1 MRHFRHQQF
10 LLILLATLLLVF
22 CQRPRDSHDEPA
34 VWRPQADA
42 AVLAPLRLLELPHG
56 AVIQKFKPP
65 AFRLNDGIHSLNA
78 VSMQEIAFSNTSF
91 MAGRRCVCIPLRL

>member
-22 CQRPRDSHDEPA
+22 YQQPRDGHEEPCA
-34 VWRPQADA
+34 WRPQADA
-42 AVLAPLRLLELPHG
+42 AVFAPLRLLELPHG

-65 AFRLNDGIHSLNA
+65 AFRLNDGIRYTREYLI
-78 VSMQEIAFSNTSF
+78 EKYK
-91 MAGRRCVCIPLRL
+91 

>member
-1 MRHFRHQQF
+1 MRHFRHQQI

-22 CQRPRDSHDEPA
+22 CQQPRDGHEEPCA
-34 VWRPQADA
+34 WRPQADA
-42 AVLAPLRLLELPHG
+42 AVFAPLRLLELPHG

-65 AFRLNDGIHSLNA
+65 AFRLNDGIHFLHA
-78 VSMQEIAFSNTSF
+78 ISMPEIAFSNTSF

>member
-1 MRHFRHQQF
+1 MRIIRHQQ
-10 LLILLATLLLVF
+10 ILLVVLASLLLVF
-22 CQRPRDSHDEPA
+22 SQRPRDSHDEPA

-78 VSMQEIAFSNTSF
+78 VSMPEIAFSNTSF